1 MTAVLD
7 RPADATS
14 TPAPR
19 AQGRRGRRALLGAAA
34 ASAALLGALQL
45 VLPAVAEQRVRS
57 RLERLGT
64 VSEVQVGA
72 TPAVKLLWGQADDAK
87 IRMSTL
93 DAGPLSLKDVT
104 VVKHGDSLDVR
115 GALPVS
121 VLPAGLHLRPSDL
134 PGAHLLLDAAAGSL
148 DVPGGKLAVRTVELE
163 SLPHRLVLH
172 TTATS
177 G

>member
-7 RPADATS
+7 RPADATA
-14 TPAPR
+14 TPR
-19 AQGRRGRRALLGAAA
+19 ARGHRTRRALLCTAA

-57 RLERLGT
+57 RLERFGT
-64 VSEVQVGA
+64 VSQVEVRA
-72 TPAVKLLWGQADDAK
+72 LPAVKLLWGQADDAK
-87 IRMSTL
+87 VRMAKL
-93 DAGPLSLKDVT
+93 DAGPLSLEDVS

-121 VLPAGLHLRPSDL
+121 ALPPGLHLRPSDL

-163 SLPHRLVLH
+163 SLPHRLILH
-172 TTATS
+172 TTATL